1 MSDSVNQLVSM
12 VSQDRLSRHEISNHL
27 APTLTLPKIKQG
39 FSRADASNALSRVDG
54 DVQRAVGIL
63 LGAPSYPTPDV
74 APTTVNLTSGDED
87 EELRRAIEL
96 SKELEVKE
104 KKARG
109 DKQRKA
115 ARAAS
120 NNAAASAALSRLNG
134 GSITQPTKTK
144 AAPAAV
150 SSHPSVKVPK
160 TLAEKSYKEQV
171 LRTVFRVSP
180 HSLAVDTLI
189 KTLETIKNNKTNPK
203 YRSIDVG
210 TRGFKRA
217 LDGVP
222 GVTDLLTLGIGF
234 KRDASSKSVFKLDFV
249 DEARFYAVLS
259 ALKDLSTTSHAYN
272 LSRSRRVWEKRLE
285 ALMADDTTTEITKR
299 GECLRLSPSEP
310 GTAACSFVTVNI
322 KEGEK
327 ISRRFAADDTV
338 KDVLYWVSGS
348 VSSKLYDLIL
358 SDEVVLVNLSKV
370 SIHKHRNLFHDFL
383 RSCFFASQHPKAA
396 VNEDEPFENI
406 VKYTLQRAELWP
418 SCELDLVNKDI
429 FLMDSERGRKEFE
442 VKVSA

>member
-1 MSDSVNQLVSM
+1 M

-54 DVQRAVGIL
+54 DVARAVGIL
-63 LGAPSYPTPDV
+63 LGAPSYPSPDV
-74 APTTVNLTSGDED
+74 AAPTTVNLTSGDED

-189 KTLETIKNNKTNPK
+189 RTLETIKNNKTISK

>member
-12 VSQDRLSRHEISNHL
+12 
-27 APTLTLPKIKQG
+27 G

-120 NNAAASAALSRLNG
+120 NNAAASAALSRLNGGSITQPTKTKAAPAAVSSHPSVNG

-358 SDEVVLVNLSKV
+358 SDEVVLVNLSK
-370 SIHKHRNLFHDFL
+370 
-383 RSCFFASQHPKAA
+383 HPKAA

>member
-1 MSDSVNQLVSM
+1 MNDSVNQLVSM

-54 DVQRAVGIL
+54 SVERAVGIL

-134 GSITQPTKTK
+134 GRITQPTKTK